1 MTDANNV
8 SLFGCTRDR
17 CVFESVD
24 CRAGLDRIRVI
35 VSDLH
40 NLSRRPRDGRKS
52 VDLGSLLES
61 VISMAWCEIK
71 PRAKIVRSYEPE
83 VKVLGNEVRLGQVF
97 LNLLVNA
104 AQSIPI
110 DGKEPQHIHVAC
122 RRDDTFAIVE
132 VRDTGRGMTPSQ
144 RDRIFEPFFTT
155 KGQLGGTG
163 LAVAL
168 LVALA
173 AFLVARWRRAAVWLI
188 ITMAGALVLD
198 VGLKYGFHRPRP
210 APFYGPLPHSY
221 SFPSGH
227 AVFSFCFYAVLAGL
241 VNDRVRSLA
250 LRIVI
255 WIVAALLILAIGF
268 SRIYLGVHYASDVI
282 AGYLAAA
289 LWVSAMIFLDR
300 LRIHRRELRGGTK

>member
-1 MTDANNV
+1 MPAGNSQLPELEQTAKPAGLMTAAALV
-8 SLFGCTRDR
+8 SLA
-17 CVFESVD
+17 VAVL
-24 CRAGLDRIRVI
+24 A
-35 VSDLH
+35 
-40 NLSRRPRDGRKS
+40 
-52 VDLGSLLES
+52 LLLFS
-61 VISMAWCEIK
+61 WIAT
-71 PRAKIVRSYEPE
+71 
-83 VKVLGNEVRLGQVF
+83 EVREGDTARFDLSVRMWVHQFFAPG
-97 LNLLVNA
+97 LTHWMALV
-104 AQSIPI
+104 S
-110 DGKEPQHIHVAC
+110 
-122 RRDDTFAIVE
+122 
-132 VRDTGRGMTPSQ
+132 
-144 RDRIFEPFFTT
+144 
-155 KGQLGGTG
+155 QLGATG
-163 LAVAL
+163 IAVAL

-173 AFLVARWRRAAVWLI
+173 AFLVVPWRRAAVWLI

-241 VNDRVRSLA
+241 INDRVRSLA